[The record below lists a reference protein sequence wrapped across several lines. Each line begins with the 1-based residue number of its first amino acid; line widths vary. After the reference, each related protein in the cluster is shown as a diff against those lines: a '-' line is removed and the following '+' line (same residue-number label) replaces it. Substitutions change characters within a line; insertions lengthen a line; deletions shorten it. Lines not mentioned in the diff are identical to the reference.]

1 MSASHEIDQDKLEEF
16 MGRFVGDLGAAMSAA
31 LVVIG
36 DRLGLYAAIADGQPI
51 TAEELASRTRATR
64 AFSVQNRPRG
74 VREASTGA
82 ILHHRGA
89 FPAKRSGRPGC
100 LASFAPQSAPTRPA
114 ARRSRPPRGSFPPS
128 PTRASPST
136 IRRVPSWTTT
146 KELTR

>member
-89 FPAKRSGRPGC
+89 FPAKRSGRQGC
-100 LASFAPQSAPTRPA
+100 LASLHLGALQLGQPPA
-114 ARRSRPPRGSFPPS
+114 GQDHRERARSRHRRQALRVQPSAEHLRG
-128 PTRASPST
+128 RH
-136 IRRVPSWTTT
+136 
-146 KELTR
+146 

>member
-74 VREASTGA
+74 VLEATGRTRRRTEA
-82 ILHHRGA
+82 ARRPIQA
-89 FPAKRSGRPGC
+89 CPQQQPAGRSGRLTAAIGPPRSPSAAARPAPGSG
-100 LASFAPQSAPTRPA
+100 AGAGSGGRNGPTR
-114 ARRSRPPRGSFPPS
+114 RR
-128 PTRASPST
+128 
-136 IRRVPSWTTT
+136 
-146 KELTR
+146 